1 MSLQPSQNWGPNVPG
16 QLSTIP
22 GIMTEPVAPGSNA
35 GGAGGPSAPAPAV
48 RQATAKSAHE
58 MIVATGIVIVVVY
71 LLVIV
76 AGISQGAGRAVLVFF
91 GLAIVIQ
98 GLGHTGTVLNFVN
111 SKPLTPKAG

>member
-1 MSLQPSQNWGPNVPG
+1 MSVVPG
-16 QLSTIP
+16 IVYPS
-22 GIMTEPVAPGSNA
+22 GASAPGANDS
-35 GGAGGPSAPAPAV
+35 GGPPIPAAAPYPASE
-48 RQATAKSAHE
+48 RTATAKSAHE

-71 LLVIV
+71 LMVII
-76 AGISQGAGRAVLVFF
+76 AGISKGAGRAVLIFF